1 MLAIRAYRTWGHPL
15 SLLVMQIALMPI
27 GLAST
32 QVLLI
37 SRSTCS
43 AKLLV
48 ILKAAAVIV
57 IVQSAAEVGIRLEH
71 ATKFSNGGV

>member
-1 MLAIRAYRTWGHPL
+1 ME
-15 SLLVMQIALMPI
+15 VALMPI
-27 GLAST
+27 GLVST

-48 ILKAAAVIV
+48 ILKAAALIV
-57 IVQSAAEVGIRLEH
+57 IVGAAEVEIRLEH
-71 ATKFSNGGV
+71 ATKFCNGRV